1 MWEVIYIQAFFA
13 VGSYVGFHM
22 PSTHTCQFKKKL
34 HRSLVGWVERIP
46 SNPRKIRENEV
57 RPYTPH
63 QTETE

>member
-1 MWEVIYIQAFFA
+1 MWDAICIQAFFT
-13 VGSYVGFHM
+13 VGSYVGFYCVQ
-22 PSTHTCQFKKKL
+22 PIGVNLRKIVY
-34 HRSLVGWVERIP
+34 RSVGWVERIP